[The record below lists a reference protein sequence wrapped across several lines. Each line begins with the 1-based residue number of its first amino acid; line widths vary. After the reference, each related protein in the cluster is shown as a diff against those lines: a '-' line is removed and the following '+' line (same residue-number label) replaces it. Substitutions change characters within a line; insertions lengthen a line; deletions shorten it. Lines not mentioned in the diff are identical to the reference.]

1 MHPHHVADIV
11 NPQQVADILRSYE
24 TLGLIPGG
32 DARTA
37 PEAAAARVAAAEEED
52 TTTLAAAKEEDTTA
66 LGAAEQEVLP
76 SMDPQQV
83 ADVSAPAST

>member
-52 TTTLAAAKEEDTTA
+52 TTA